1 MSSYIRMSSYVRWYK
16 KEQDSFKAELNALS
30 FKQIVSMQADIRARA
45 IRLGMVNYCE
55 EHGFL
60 SNDPIPDFT
69 ESVDTTAET
78 EKLNWFSR
86 IGAWFKKEVFKHA

>member
-1 MSSYIRMSSYVRWYK
+1 MSSYVRWYK
-16 KEQDSFKAELNALS
+16 KEQDNFKAELNALS
-30 FKQIVSMQADIRARA
+30 FKQIVSTQADIRARA

-60 SNDPIPDFT
+60 SDDYTKETIPDFT

-78 EKLNWFSR
+78 EKLSWFSR

>member
-1 MSSYIRMSSYVRWYK
+1 MSSYVRWYK
-16 KEQDSFKAELNALS
+16 KEQDNFKAELNALS

-45 IRLGMVNYCE
+45 IRLGMVSYCE

-60 SNDPIPDFT
+60 NDDYTKETVIDFT
-69 ESVDTTAET
+69 ESVDTTVES

-86 IGAWFKKEVFKHA
+86 IGAWFKKEVFRHA